1 MTTGAGLGWHLVS
14 ITTGKEAT
22 LRVYVWR
29 QLRRLG
35 AVYLHKSV
43 CLLPDQPAVRNALR
57 PIFAR
62 VQAQGGTVRNLL
74 IRIEGQDHEALVD
87 EQRKARDE
95 EYREVI
101 ERVPSFLAEIT
112 IESARGRATYAEVEE
127 SEADLERFEKWLAAI
142 SARDYF
148 DAPAGVEARAAVQ
161 RCRDALAGFEAAALA
176 AELDDTDTDRST
188 ATGVGLRVVEKAT

>member
-1 MTTGAGLGWHLVS
+1 MANSAGVGWRLVS
-14 ITTGKEAT
+14 ISTGSEAT

-35 AVYLHKSV
+35 ALYLHKSV
-43 CLLPDQPAVRNALR
+43 CLLPDQPDVRNALR
-57 PIFAR
+57 PILTR
-62 VQAQGGTVRNLL
+62 VQAQGGTVRHFP
-74 IRIEGQDHEALVD
+74 IRIDGPDHDALVA
-87 EQRKARDE
+87 EQREARDE

-112 IESARGRATYAEVEE
+112 METARGRATYAEVEE
-127 SEADLERFEKWLAAI
+127 SEADLERFEKWLTAI

-148 DAPAGVEARAAVQ
+148 DASAGVEARAAVQ

-176 AELDDTDTDRST
+176 AEFDETDIENST
-188 ATGVGLRVVEKAT
+188 ATGYRLRAVEEAT

>member
-1 MTTGAGLGWHLVS
+1 MTTSTADGWRLVS

-43 CLLPDQPAVRNALR
+43 CLLPDRPDVRTALR
-57 PIFAR
+57 PILAR

-74 IRIEGQDHEALVD
+74 IWVGGPDHDALVA
-87 EQRKARDE
+87 EQRNARDE

-112 IESARGRATYAEVEE
+112 METARGRASYAEVEE
-127 SEADLERFEKWLAAI
+127 SEADLERFEKWLTAI

-148 DAPAGVEARAAVQ
+148 DAATGVEARAAVQ

-176 AELDDTDTDRST
+176 VEFDDTDTDSP
-188 ATGVGLRVVEKAT
+188 AVTGARLTVVEEAT